1 MKILVIHDGRGKIES
16 LAVPGPAVTGQIQM
30 VPHKGRQ
37 VTEVDVEDIRGDV
50 LSSENQERLLGII
63 EGFRL
68 ESGPG
73 GARLAPAAQQK
84 RKRTGARSRR

>member
-1 MKILVIHDGRGKIES
+1 VKVFVIHNPKGKIEG
-16 LAVPGPAVTGQIQM
+16 LAVPGPAVEGRVQM
-30 VPHKGRQ
+30 VPRKGVR

-50 LSSENQERLLGII
+50 LSSENQQRLLGII

-73 GARLAPAAQQK
+73 GVRLAPAAGGK
-84 RKRTGARSRR
+84 RKRMEARSRR

>member
-1 MKILVIHDGRGKIES
+1 MKILVIHDEKGKIES
-16 LAVPGPAVTGQIQM
+16 LAVPGPAVVGQIQM
-30 VPHKGRQ
+30 VPRKGRQ
-37 VTEVDVEDIRGDV
+37 ATEVDVEDIRGDV
-50 LSSENQERLLGII
+50 LSSENQQRLLGII

-84 RKRTGARSRR
+84 RKRPAARSRR

>member
-1 MKILVIHDGRGKIES
+1 
-16 LAVPGPAVTGQIQM
+16 VPR
-30 VPHKGRQ
+30 KGRQ

-50 LSSENQERLLGII
+50 LSSENPQRLLGIL

-73 GARLAPAAQQK
+73 GARLAPLAQRK
-84 RKRTGARSRR
+84 RNRTGARSWR